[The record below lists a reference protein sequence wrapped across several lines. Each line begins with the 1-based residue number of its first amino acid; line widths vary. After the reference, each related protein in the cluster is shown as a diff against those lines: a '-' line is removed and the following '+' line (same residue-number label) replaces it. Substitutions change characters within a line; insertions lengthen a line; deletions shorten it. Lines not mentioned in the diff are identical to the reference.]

1 MATVKDLM
9 VKIKADTSDFDRGM
23 DDASNSAS
31 SFSSKM
37 GNVMENVKSFLIYD
51 IGKNLVTGFVN
62 ATKSG
67 IEYNATLEQSAI
79 KWETLLGTQEKA
91 NKMLQD
97 IQKFAKDTPFEQMG
111 VEAMATQL
119 HNAGF
124 EGEALFN
131 QISKFG
137 DLAGAFGIQSD
148 SLQEMVRQYSQVK
161 QAGVAYTEDL
171 NILQDR
177 GIPIYKAL
185 AKELGIN
192 TADVK
197 KWASEGKISSDVY
210 QSALDSLAKG
220 VEGGMAKMSKS
231 FSGQLSTMKDNFE
244 QMAGT
249 LSKPI
254 FDFLAEQLSKII
266 PFIESVSSSLSE
278 NGLMGTIQRFAPGIM
293 PYIESAIS
301 IFDNLKNAV
310 KRILDAITGFWNE
323 HSSWLVPLIS
333 FVWDFIC
340 NVISNAINAIASV
353 IEAGLGVIDGIINF
367 FQNLFSGNFSACW
380 ESIKQIFSNAIKLI
394 WNWMQVQFV
403 TNIPNMIKNFA
414 TNIPNLIKGMWT
426 SAKDLFSSGVT
437 ACINFIKNL
446 LTNASS
452 NFGTLKT
459 FGANTFQALWSVAK
473 TMMSNLLN
481 AVVSNIKQ
489 VPTNVRN
496 FMNQAVNVIKGINL
510 VKIGKSMIQ
519 GLINGI
525 KSMGS
530 SVVGAIGSV
539 VKSAVSSAKKALGI
553 NSPSRVFRQIGD
565 DTGEGLVLGLKDKET
580 DVVKASKRL
589 SNGVIGGYSAS
600 INTNFTK
607 GNSKANNQNI
617 SSNQDSP
624 IIVNT
629 ILDGKTIAQ
638 TIASY
643 SDVVS
648 GNRMNLAERGLAL

>member
-23 DDASNSAS
+23 DQASDSAS
-31 SFSSKM
+31 GFSNKM
-37 GNVMENVKSFLIYD
+37 GKVMENVKSFLIYD
-51 IGKNLVTGFVN
+51 IGKSLVTGFVN

-185 AKELGIN
+185 AEELGIN

-197 KWASEGKISSDVY
+197 KWASEGKISSDIY
-210 QSALDSLAKG
+210 QNALDSLAKG

-254 FDFLAEQLSKII
+254 FDFLADQLSKIM
-266 PFIESVSSSLSE
+266 PFIEEVASSLSE

-310 KRILDAITGFWNE
+310 KRILDAITGFWDE
-323 HSSWLVPLIS
+323 HSSWLMPLIS

-426 SAKDLFSSGVT
+426 SAKNLFSSGVT

-446 LTNASS
+446 LTNASN

-496 FMNQAVNVIKGINL
+496 FMNQAVNVVKGINL
-510 VKIGKSMIQ
+510 VQVGKSMIQ

-530 SVVGAIGSV
+530 RVVGAIGSV

-565 DTGEGLVLGLKDKET
+565 DTGEGLVLGLKDRET

-600 INTNFTK
+600 INTNFSK
-607 GNSKANNQNI
+607 SRSSDLNSLQNGNLSLNIENFNNNREQDIEHLANELAYFMKRKAL
-617 SSNQDSP
+617 
-624 IIVNT
+624 V
-629 ILDGKTIAQ
+629 
-638 TIASY
+638 
-643 SDVVS
+643 
-648 GNRMNLAERGLAL
+648 

>member
-37 GNVMENVKSFLIYD
+37 GNVMDNVKSFLIYD

-124 EGEALFN
+124 EGQALFN

-161 QAGVAYTEDL
+161 QAGIAYTEDL

-185 AKELGIN
+185 AEELGIN

-197 KWASEGKISSDVY
+197 KWASEGKISSDIY
-210 QSALDSLAKG
+210 QNALDNLAKG

-254 FDFLAEQLSKII
+254 FDFLAEQLSKIM
-266 PFIESVSSSLSE
+266 PFIESVASSLSE

-293 PYIESAIS
+293 PYIESVIS

-323 HSSWLVPLIS
+323 HSSWLMPLIS

-340 NVISNAINAIASV
+340 NVISNTINAIASV

-380 ESIKQIFSNAIKLI
+380 ESIKQIFSNAITLI

-414 TNIPNLIKGMWT
+414 TNVPNLIKGMWT
-426 SAKDLFSSGVT
+426 SAKNLFSSGVT

-481 AVVSNIKQ
+481 AVISNIKQ
-489 VPTNVRN
+489 VPTNIQN
-496 FMNQAVNVIKGINL
+496 FMNQAVNVIKRINL
-510 VKIGKSMIQ
+510 AQVGRDMIQ

-525 KSMGS
+525 KAMGS
-530 SVVGAIGSV
+530 KVAGAIGSV
-539 VKSAVSSAKKALGI
+539 VNSAVSSAKKLLGI
-553 NSPSRVFRQIGD
+553 KSPSRVFRQIGD
-565 DTGEGLVLGLKDKET
+565 DTGEGLVLGLKDKES

-589 SNGVIGGYSAS
+589 SNGVIGGYSATIS
-600 INTNFTK
+600 TNFSK
-607 GNSKANNQNI
+607 GKLNSLTPSQNSNLNLNIENFNNNREQDVKELVEEIAFYLKRKNI
-617 SSNQDSP
+617 A
-624 IIVNT
+624 V
-629 ILDGKTIAQ
+629 GG
-638 TIASY
+638 
-643 SDVVS
+643 V
-648 GNRMNLAERGLAL
+648 

>member
-31 SFSSKM
+31 GFSNKM
-37 GNVMENVKSFLIYD
+37 GKVMENVKSFLVYD

-148 SLQEMVRQYSQVK
+148 SLQEMVRQYAQVK
-161 QAGVAYTEDL
+161 QAGIAYTEDL

-185 AKELGIN
+185 AEELGIN

-254 FDFLAEQLSKII
+254 FDFLAEQLSKIM
-266 PFIESVSSSLSE
+266 PFIESVASSLSE

-293 PYIESAIS
+293 PYIESAIG

-310 KRILDAITGFWNE
+310 KRILDAIKGFWDE
-323 HSSWLVPLIS
+323 HSNWLMPLIS

-414 TNIPNLIKGMWT
+414 TNIPSLIKGMWT
-426 SAKDLFSSGVT
+426 SAKNLFSSGVT

-473 TMMSNLLN
+473 TMMSNLLK

-489 VPTNVRN
+489 VPTNVKN

-510 VKIGKSMIQ
+510 VQIGKSMIQ

-600 INTNFTK
+600 INTNFSK
-607 GNSKANNQNI
+607 SRSSDLNSLQ
-617 SSNQDSP
+617 
-624 IIVNT
+624 
-629 ILDGKTIAQ
+629 
-638 TIASY
+638 
-643 SDVVS
+643 S
-648 GNRMNLAERGLAL
+648 GNLSLNIENFNNNREQDVKELVEEIAFYLKRKNIAVGGV

>member
-9 VKIKADTSDFDRGM
+9 VKIKADTSDFDRGI

-185 AKELGIN
+185 AEELGIN

-197 KWASEGKISSDVY
+197 KWASEGKISSDIY
-210 QSALDSLAKG
+210 QNALDSLAKG

-254 FDFLAEQLSKII
+254 FDFLADQLSKIM
-266 PFIESVSSSLSE
+266 PFIEEVASSLSE

-310 KRILDAITGFWNE
+310 KRILDAITGFWDE
-323 HSSWLVPLIS
+323 HSSWLMPLIS

-426 SAKDLFSSGVT
+426 SAKNLFSSGVT

-446 LTNASS
+446 LTNASN

-496 FMNQAVNVIKGINL
+496 FMNQAVNVVKGINL
-510 VKIGKSMIQ
+510 VQVGKSMIQ

-530 SVVGAIGSV
+530 RVVGAIGSV

-565 DTGEGLVLGLKDKET
+565 DTGEGLVLGLKDRET

-600 INTNFTK
+600 INTNFSK
-607 GNSKANNQNI
+607 SRSSDLNSLQNGNLSLNIENFNNNREQDIEHLANELAYFMKRKAL
-617 SSNQDSP
+617 
-624 IIVNT
+624 V
-629 ILDGKTIAQ
+629 
-638 TIASY
+638 
-643 SDVVS
+643 
-648 GNRMNLAERGLAL
+648 

>member
-23 DDASNSAS
+23 DSASNSAS
-31 SFSSKM
+31 SFSNKM
-37 GNVMENVKSFLIYD
+37 GKVMENVKSFLIYD
-51 IGKNLVTGFVN
+51 IGKSLVTGFVN

-124 EGEALFN
+124 EGQALFN

-137 DLAGAFGIQSD
+137 DLAGAFGIQSE

-177 GIPIYKAL
+177 GIPIFKAL
-185 AKELGIN
+185 GEELKIN

-197 KWASEGKISSDVY
+197 KWASEGKITADVY
-210 QSALDSLAKG
+210 QKALDNLAKG
-220 VEGGMAKMSKS
+220 VEGGMDKMSKS
-231 FSGQLSTMKDNFE
+231 FNGQLSTMKDNFE
-244 QMAGT
+244 QMAGI

-254 FDFLAEQLSKII
+254 FDFLAEQLSKVM
-266 PFIESVSSSLSE
+266 PFIEAVTSSLSE
-278 NGLMGTIQRFAPGIM
+278 NGLMGTIQKFAPEAM
-293 PYIESAIS
+293 PFIQAI
-301 IFDNLKNAV
+301 IGVFDNLKNAV
-310 KRILDAITGFWNE
+310 KRILDAIMGFWNE
-323 HSSWLVPLIS
+323 HSSWLMPLIS
-333 FVWDFIC
+333 FTWDFIC
-340 NVISNAINAIASV
+340 NFIGTTINAIASV
-353 IEAGLGVIDGIINF
+353 IEAGLSIIDGIINF
-367 FQNLFSGNFSACW
+367 FQNLFSGNFEGCW

-394 WNWMQVQFV
+394 WNWMQVQFAV
-403 TNIPNMIKNFA
+403 NLPNMIKNFA
-414 TNIPNLIKGMWT
+414 KSIPNMVSGMWN
-426 SAKDLFSSGVT
+426 SIKSFFSNGIT
-437 ACINFIKNL
+437 NCIQFVKNL
-446 LTNASS
+446 FTNASS
-452 NFGTLKT
+452 NFSMLKT
-459 FGANTFQALWSVAK
+459 FGANTFEALWSIAK
-473 TMMSNLLN
+473 NAMSNLLK
-481 AVVSNIKQ
+481 AVISNIKQ
-489 VPTNVRN
+489 VPTNIKN
-496 FMNQAVNVIKGINL
+496 FMTQAVNVIKNINL
-510 VKIGKSMIQ
+510 FSIGKSMIQ

-525 KSMGS
+525 KNMGS
-530 SVVGAIGSV
+530 SVVGAIGGV
-539 VKSAVSSAKKALGI
+539 VTSAIDSAKKKLGI
-553 NSPSRVFRQIGD
+553 NSPSRVFRKI
-565 DTGEGLVLGLKDKET
+565 GEGTGQGLVNGLENKEI
-580 DVVKASKRL
+580 DVKKASQNL
-589 SNGVIGGYSAS
+589 SSSVIGGYNAR
-600 INTNFTK
+600 INTSFTK

>member
-23 DDASNSAS
+23 DSASNSAS
-31 SFSSKM
+31 SFSNKM
-37 GNVMENVKSFLIYD
+37 GKVMDNVKSFLIYD

-124 EGEALFN
+124 EGQALFN

-148 SLQEMVRQYSQVK
+148 SLQEMVRQYAQVK

-254 FDFLAEQLSKII
+254 FDFLAEQLSKIM
-266 PFIESVSSSLSE
+266 PFIESVASSLSE

-310 KRILDAITGFWNE
+310 KRILDAITGFWDE
-323 HSSWLVPLIS
+323 HSNWLMPLIT

-340 NVISNAINAIASV
+340 NIISNTINAIASIV
-353 IEAGLGVIDGIINF
+353 EAGLGVIDGIINF

-380 ESIKQIFSNAIKLI
+380 ESIKQIFSNAIIFI

-414 TNIPNLIKGMWT
+414 TNIPSLIKGMWT
-426 SAKDLFSSGVT
+426 SAKNLFSSGVT

-481 AVVSNIKQ
+481 AVISNIKQ
-489 VPTNVRN
+489 VPTNIQN
-496 FMNQAVNVIKGINL
+496 FMNQAVNVIKRINL
-510 VKIGKSMIQ
+510 AQVGRDMIQ

-525 KSMGS
+525 KAMGS
-530 SVVGAIGSV
+530 KVAGAIGSV
-539 VKSAVSSAKKALGI
+539 VNSAVSSAKKLLGI
-553 NSPSRVFRQIGD
+553 KSPSRVFRQIGD
-565 DTGEGLVLGLKDKET
+565 DTGEGLVLGLKDKES

-600 INTNFTK
+600 INTNFSK
-607 GNSKANNQNI
+607 GKLNSSTPSQNSNLNLNIENFNNNREQDVKELVEEIAFYLRRKNI
-617 SSNQDSP
+617 A
-624 IIVNT
+624 IGGV
-629 ILDGKTIAQ
+629 
-638 TIASY
+638 
-643 SDVVS
+643 
-648 GNRMNLAERGLAL
+648 

>member
-31 SFSSKM
+31 SFSNKM
-37 GNVMENVKSFLIYD
+37 GKVMENVKSFLIYD

-161 QAGVAYTEDL
+161 QAGIAYTEDL

-197 KWASEGKISSDVY
+197 KWASEGKISSDIY
-210 QSALDSLAKG
+210 QNALDSLAKG
-220 VEGGMAKMSKS
+220 VEGGMTKMSKS

-254 FDFLAEQLSKII
+254 FDFLAEQLSKIM
-266 PFIESVSSSLSE
+266 PFIESVASSLSE

-301 IFDNLKNAV
+301 IFDNLKNSV
-310 KRILDAITGFWNE
+310 KRILDAITRFWDE
-323 HSSWLVPLIS
+323 HSSWLMPLIT

-353 IEAGLGVIDGIINF
+353 IEAGLGIIDGIINF

-380 ESIKQIFSNAIKLI
+380 ESIKQIFSNAITLI

-414 TNIPNLIKGMWT
+414 TNIPSLIKGMW
-426 SAKDLFSSGVT
+426 SNAKDLFSNGVI

-489 VPTNVRN
+489 VPTNIQN
-496 FMNQAVNVIKGINL
+496 FMNQAVNVIKRINL
-510 VKIGKSMIQ
+510 VQVGRDMIQ

-525 KSMGS
+525 KAMGS
-530 SVVGAIGSV
+530 KVAGAIGSV
-539 VKSAVSSAKKALGI
+539 VNSAVSSAKKLLGI
-553 NSPSRVFRQIGD
+553 KSPSRVFRQIGD
-565 DTGEGLVLGLKDKET
+565 DTGEGLVLGLQDKES

-589 SNGVIGGYSAS
+589 SNGVIGGYNAS
-600 INTNFTK
+600 INTNFSK
-607 GNSKANNQNI
+607 GLNSNSKA
-617 SSNQDSP
+617 S
-624 IIVNT
+624 
-629 ILDGKTIAQ
+629 L
-638 TIASY
+638 
-643 SDVVS
+643 S
-648 GNRMNLAERGLAL
+648 GNLSLNIENFNNNREQDVKELVEEIAFYLKRKNIAVGGV

>member
-1 MATVKDLM
+1 MATVKDLK

-23 DDASNSAS
+23 DSASNSAS
-31 SFSSKM
+31 GFSNKM
-37 GNVMENVKSFLIYD
+37 GKVMENVKSFLNYD

-231 FSGQLSTMKDNFE
+231 FNGQLSTMKDNFE
-244 QMAGT
+244 QMAGACST
-249 LSKPI
+249 KIVGNRQISPY
-254 FDFLAEQLSKII
+254 FDR
-266 PFIESVSSSLSE
+266 
-278 NGLMGTIQRFAPGIM
+278 GQRKTDTQR
-293 PYIESAIS
+293 E
-301 IFDNLKNAV
+301 
-310 KRILDAITGFWNE
+310 
-323 HSSWLVPLIS
+323 
-333 FVWDFIC
+333 
-340 NVISNAINAIASV
+340 
-353 IEAGLGVIDGIINF
+353 GVRR
-367 FQNLFSGNFSACW
+367 
-380 ESIKQIFSNAIKLI
+380 
-394 WNWMQVQFV
+394 
-403 TNIPNMIKNFA
+403 
-414 TNIPNLIKGMWT
+414 IKG
-426 SAKDLFSSGVT
+426 SGSEVKAEGGDFRQKILPDLDGVT
-437 ACINFIKNL
+437 RITL
-446 LTNASS
+446 L
-452 NFGTLKT
+452 L
-459 FGANTFQALWSVAK
+459 
-473 TMMSNLLN
+473 
-481 AVVSNIKQ
+481 
-489 VPTNVRN
+489 P
-496 FMNQAVNVIKGINL
+496 
-510 VKIGKSMIQ
+510 
-519 GLINGI
+519 
-525 KSMGS
+525 
-530 SVVGAIGSV
+530 
-539 VKSAVSSAKKALGI
+539 
-553 NSPSRVFRQIGD
+553 
-565 DTGEGLVLGLKDKET
+565 
-580 DVVKASKRL
+580 
-589 SNGVIGGYSAS
+589 
-600 INTNFTK
+600 
-607 GNSKANNQNI
+607 
-617 SSNQDSP
+617 
-624 IIVNT
+624 
-629 ILDGKTIAQ
+629 
-638 TIASY
+638 
-643 SDVVS
+643 
-648 GNRMNLAERGLAL
+648 

>member
-23 DDASNSAS
+23 DQASDSAS
-31 SFSSKM
+31 GFSNKM
-37 GNVMENVKSFLIYD
+37 GKVMENVKSFLIYD

-185 AKELGIN
+185 AEELGIN

-197 KWASEGKISSDVY
+197 KWASEGKISSDIY
-210 QSALDSLAKG
+210 QNALDNLAKG

-254 FDFLAEQLSKII
+254 FDFLAEQLSKIM
-266 PFIESVSSSLSE
+266 PFIEAVSSSLAE

-293 PYIESAIS
+293 PFIESAIN
-301 IFDNLKNAV
+301 IFESLKDSV
-310 KRILDAITGFWNE
+310 KRILDAITGFWDE
-323 HSSWLVPLIS
+323 HSSWLMPLIT

-340 NVISNAINAIASV
+340 NTISNAINAIASV

-426 SAKDLFSSGVT
+426 SAKNLFSSGVT

-473 TMMSNLLN
+473 TMMSNLLQS
-481 AVVSNIKQ
+481 VISNIRQ
-489 VPTNVRN
+489 VPTNIQN
-496 FMNQAVNVIKGINL
+496 FMNQAVNVIKRINL
-510 VKIGKSMIQ
+510 AQIGRDMIQ

-525 KSMGS
+525 KAMGS
-530 SVVGAIGSV
+530 KVAGAIGSV
-539 VKSAVSSAKKALGI
+539 VNSAISSAKKLLGI
-553 NSPSRVFRQIGD
+553 KSPSRVFRQIGD
-565 DTGEGLVLGLKDKET
+565 DTGEGLVLGLQDKES

-589 SNGVIGGYSAS
+589 SNGVVGGYNAS
-600 INTNFTK
+600 INTNFSK
-607 GNSKANNQNI
+607 GLNSNLKA
-617 SSNQDSP
+617 SS
-624 IIVNT
+624 
-629 ILDGKTIAQ
+629 
-638 TIASY
+638 
-643 SDVVS
+643 S
-648 GNRMNLAERGLAL
+648 GNLSLNIENFNNNREQDIQSLVEEIAFYMKRKQLI

>member
-1 MATVKDLM
+1 
-9 VKIKADTSDFDRGM
+9 
-23 DDASNSAS
+23 
-31 SFSSKM
+31 
-37 GNVMENVKSFLIYD
+37 
-51 IGKNLVTGFVN
+51 
-62 ATKSG
+62 
-67 IEYNATLEQSAI
+67 
-79 KWETLLGTQEKA
+79 
-91 NKMLQD
+91 
-97 IQKFAKDTPFEQMG
+97 
-111 VEAMATQL
+111 
-119 HNAGF
+119 
-124 EGEALFN
+124 
-131 QISKFG
+131 
-137 DLAGAFGIQSD
+137 
-148 SLQEMVRQYSQVK
+148 
-161 QAGVAYTEDL
+161 
-171 NILQDR
+171 
-177 GIPIYKAL
+177 
-185 AKELGIN
+185 
-192 TADVK
+192 
-197 KWASEGKISSDVY
+197 
-210 QSALDSLAKG
+210 
-220 VEGGMAKMSKS
+220 
-231 FSGQLSTMKDNFE
+231 MKDNFE

-254 FDFLAEQLSKII
+254 FDFLAEQLSKIM
-266 PFIESVSSSLSE
+266 PFIESVASSLSE

-293 PYIESAIS
+293 PYIESAIG

-310 KRILDAITGFWNE
+310 KRILDAIKGFWDE
-323 HSSWLVPLIS
+323 HSNWLMPLIS

-340 NVISNAINAIASV
+340 NVISNTINAIASV

-414 TNIPNLIKGMWT
+414 TNIPGLIKGMWT
-426 SAKDLFSSGVT
+426 SAKDLFNNGVI

-481 AVVSNIKQ
+481 AVISNIKQ
-489 VPTNVRN
+489 VPTNIQN

-510 VKIGKSMIQ
+510 VQIGKSMIQ

-580 DVVKASKRL
+580 DIIKASQNL
-589 SNGVIGGYSAS
+589 STSVIGGYNAR

-607 GNSKANNQNI
+607 GNSKPNNQNI
-617 SSNQDSP
+617 SSSQDSP

>member
-23 DDASNSAS
+23 DSASNSAS
-31 SFSSKM
+31 SFSNKM
-37 GNVMENVKSFLIYD
+37 GKVMDNVKSFLIYD

-124 EGEALFN
+124 EGQALFN

-148 SLQEMVRQYSQVK
+148 SLQEMVRQYAQVK

-254 FDFLAEQLSKII
+254 FDFLAEQLSKIM
-266 PFIESVSSSLSE
+266 PFIESVASSLSE

-310 KRILDAITGFWNE
+310 KRILDAITGFWDE
-323 HSSWLVPLIS
+323 HSNWLMPLIT

-340 NVISNAINAIASV
+340 NIISNTINAIASIV
-353 IEAGLGVIDGIINF
+353 EAGLGVIDGIINF

-380 ESIKQIFSNAIKLI
+380 ESIKQIFSNAIIFI

-414 TNIPNLIKGMWT
+414 TNIPSLIKGMWT
-426 SAKDLFSSGVT
+426 SAKNLFSSGVT

-489 VPTNVRN
+489 VPTNIQN
-496 FMNQAVNVIKGINL
+496 FMNQAVNVIKRINL
-510 VKIGKSMIQ
+510 LQVGRDMIQ

-525 KSMGS
+525 KAMGGK
-530 SVVGAIGSV
+530 VVGAIGSV
-539 VKSAVSSAKKALGI
+539 VNSAVSSAKKLLGI
-553 NSPSRVFRQIGD
+553 KSPSRVFRQIGD
-565 DTGEGLVLGLKDKET
+565 DTGEGLVLGLQDKES

-589 SNGVIGGYSAS
+589 SNGVVGGYNAS
-600 INTNFTK
+600 INTNFSK
-607 GNSKANNQNI
+607 GLNSNLKA
-617 SSNQDSP
+617 SS
-624 IIVNT
+624 
-629 ILDGKTIAQ
+629 
-638 TIASY
+638 
-643 SDVVS
+643 S
-648 GNRMNLAERGLAL
+648 GNLSLNIENFNNAREQDIQSLIEEIAFYMKRKQLV

>member
-23 DDASNSAS
+23 NEASNSAS
-31 SFSSKM
+31 SFSNKM
-37 GNVMENVKSFLIYD
+37 GKVMENVKSFLIYD

-97 IQKFAKDTPFEQMG
+97 IQKFAKDTPFEKMG

-137 DLAGAFGIQSD
+137 DLAGAFGVQSD

-185 AKELGIN
+185 GEELNIN

-197 KWASEGKISSDVY
+197 KWASEGKINADVY
-210 QSALDSLAKG
+210 QKALDSLAKG
-220 VEGGMAKMSKS
+220 VEGGMNKMSKS
-231 FSGQLSTMKDNFE
+231 FNGQLSTMKDNFA
-244 QMAGT
+244 QMAGI

-254 FDFLAEQLSKII
+254 FDFLSEQLSKVM
-266 PFIESVSSSLSE
+266 PFIESITSSLSE
-278 NGLMGTIQRFAPGIM
+278 NGLMGTIQKFAPQII
-293 PYIESAIS
+293 PYIQSVIS

-310 KRILDAITGFWNE
+310 KRILDAIAGFWDE
-323 HSSWLVPLIS
+323 HSNWLMPLIT

-340 NVISNAINAIASV
+340 TFIGNTINSIASV
-353 IEAGLGVIDGIINF
+353 VEAGLSVIDGIINF
-367 FQNLFSGNFSACW
+367 FQNLFSGNFTGCW
-380 ESIKQIFSNAIKLI
+380 ESIKQIFSNAIKFI
-394 WNWMQVQFV
+394 WNWMQVQFAV
-403 TNIPNMIKNFA
+403 NIPNMIKNFA
-414 TNIPNLIKGMWT
+414 KSIPNMINSMWSGIKNFFG
-426 SAKDLFSSGVT
+426 SGIA
-437 ACINFIKNL
+437 ACINFVKNL
-446 LTNASS
+446 FTSTS
-452 NFGTLKT
+452 NNFNMLKT
-459 FGANTFQALWSVAK
+459 FGANTFQALWSIAK
-473 TMMSNLLN
+473 NAMSKLLS

-489 VPTNVRN
+489 VPTNIRN
-496 FMNQAVNVIKGINL
+496 FMTRAVNIIKNINL
-510 VKIGKSMIQ
+510 ASIGKSMIQ

-530 SVVGAIGSV
+530 KVVGALSSV
-539 VKSAVSSAKKALGI
+539 VKSGINSAKKALGI

-565 DTGEGLVLGLKDKET
+565 DTGQGLVLGLEDKENS
-580 DVVKASKRL
+580 VIKASRRL
-589 SNGVIGGYSAS
+589 SDSVMNGYNAN
-600 INTNFTK
+600 INTNFSK
-607 GNSKANNQNI
+607 GINKTNGQNA
-617 SSNQDSP
+617 SFNETTP
-624 IIVNT
+624 IIVKT
-629 ILDGKTIAQ
+629 ILDGKTIAE

-648 GNRMNLAERGLAL
+648 GNRMSLAERGLVL

>member
-23 DDASNSAS
+23 DSASDSAS
-31 SFSSKM
+31 SFSNKM
-37 GNVMENVKSFLIYD
+37 GKVMENVKSFLIYD

-185 AKELGIN
+185 AEELGIN

-197 KWASEGKISSDVY
+197 KWASEGKISSDIY
-210 QSALDSLAKG
+210 QNALDNLAKG

-254 FDFLAEQLSKII
+254 FDFLAEQLSKIM
-266 PFIESVSSSLSE
+266 PFIESVASSLSE

-301 IFDNLKNAV
+301 IFDNLKNSV
-310 KRILDAITGFWNE
+310 KRILDAIAGFWNE
-323 HSSWLVPLIS
+323 HSSWLMPLIS

-414 TNIPNLIKGMWT
+414 TNIPNLIKGMWA
-426 SAKDLFSSGVT
+426 SAKNLFSSGVT

-446 LTNASS
+446 LTNASN

-496 FMNQAVNVIKGINL
+496 FMNQAVNVVKGINL
-510 VKIGKSMIQ
+510 VQVGKSMIQ

-530 SVVGAIGSV
+530 RVVGAIGSV

-565 DTGEGLVLGLKDKET
+565 DTGEGLVLGLKDRET

-600 INTNFTK
+600 INTNFSK
-607 GNSKANNQNI
+607 SRSSDLNSLQNGNLSLNIENFNNNREQDIEHLANELAYFMKRKAL
-617 SSNQDSP
+617 
-624 IIVNT
+624 V
-629 ILDGKTIAQ
+629 
-638 TIASY
+638 
-643 SDVVS
+643 
-648 GNRMNLAERGLAL
+648 

>member
-37 GNVMENVKSFLIYD
+37 GNVMDNVKSFLIYD

-124 EGEALFN
+124 EGQALFN

-161 QAGVAYTEDL
+161 QAGIAYTEDL

-185 AKELGIN
+185 AEELGIN

-197 KWASEGKISSDVY
+197 KWASEGKISSDIY
-210 QSALDSLAKG
+210 QNALDNLAKG

-254 FDFLAEQLSKII
+254 FDFLAEQLSKIM
-266 PFIESVSSSLSE
+266 PFIESVASSLSE

-293 PYIESAIS
+293 PYIESVIS

-323 HSSWLVPLIS
+323 HSSWLMPLIS

-340 NVISNAINAIASV
+340 NVISNTINAIASV

-380 ESIKQIFSNAIKLI
+380 ESIKQIFSNAITLI

-414 TNIPNLIKGMWT
+414 TNVPNLIKGMWT
-426 SAKDLFSSGVT
+426 SAKNLFSSGVT

-481 AVVSNIKQ
+481 AVISNIKQ
-489 VPTNVRN
+489 VPTNIQN
-496 FMNQAVNVIKGINL
+496 FMNQAVNVIKRINL
-510 VKIGKSMIQ
+510 AQVGRDMIQ

-525 KSMGS
+525 KAMGS
-530 SVVGAIGSV
+530 KVAGAIGSV
-539 VKSAVSSAKKALGI
+539 VNSAVSSAKKLLGI
-553 NSPSRVFRQIGD
+553 KSPSRVFRQIGD
-565 DTGEGLVLGLKDKET
+565 DTGEGLVLGLKDKES

-589 SNGVIGGYSAS
+589 SNGVIGGYSATIS
-600 INTNFTK
+600 TNFSK
-607 GNSKANNQNI
+607 GKLSSSTPSQNSNLNLNIENFNNNREQDVKELVEEIAFYLRRKNI
-617 SSNQDSP
+617 A
-624 IIVNT
+624 IGGV
-629 ILDGKTIAQ
+629 
-638 TIASY
+638 
-643 SDVVS
+643 
-648 GNRMNLAERGLAL
+648 

>member
-23 DDASNSAS
+23 DSASNSAS
-31 SFSSKM
+31 SFSNKM
-37 GNVMENVKSFLIYD
+37 GKVMDNVKSFLIYD

-124 EGEALFN
+124 EGQALFN

-148 SLQEMVRQYSQVK
+148 SLQEMVRQYAQVK

-185 AKELGIN
+185 AEELGIN

-197 KWASEGKISSDVY
+197 KWASEGKISSDIY
-210 QSALDSLAKG
+210 QNALDNLAKG

-254 FDFLAEQLSKII
+254 FDFLAEQLSKIM
-266 PFIESVSSSLSE
+266 PFIESVASSLSE

-293 PYIESAIS
+293 PYIESVIS

-323 HSSWLVPLIS
+323 HSSWLMPLIS

-340 NVISNAINAIASV
+340 NVISNTINAIASV

-380 ESIKQIFSNAIKLI
+380 ESIKQIFSNAITLI

-414 TNIPNLIKGMWT
+414 TNVPNLIKGMWT
-426 SAKDLFSSGVT
+426 SAKNLFSSGVT

-489 VPTNVRN
+489 VPTNIQN
-496 FMNQAVNVIKGINL
+496 FMNQAVNVIKRINL
-510 VKIGKSMIQ
+510 LQVGRDMIQ

-525 KSMGS
+525 KAMGGK
-530 SVVGAIGSV
+530 VVGAIGSV
-539 VKSAVSSAKKALGI
+539 VNSAVSSAKKLLGI
-553 NSPSRVFRQIGD
+553 KSPSRVFRQIGD
-565 DTGEGLVLGLKDKET
+565 DTGEGLVLGLQDKES

-589 SNGVIGGYSAS
+589 SNGVVGGYNAS
-600 INTNFTK
+600 INTNFSK
-607 GNSKANNQNI
+607 GLNSNSKASLNGNLSLNIENFNNNREQDVKELVEEIAFYLKRKNI
-617 SSNQDSP
+617 A
-624 IIVNT
+624 V
-629 ILDGKTIAQ
+629 GG
-638 TIASY
+638 
-643 SDVVS
+643 V
-648 GNRMNLAERGLAL
+648 

>member
-23 DDASNSAS
+23 DSASNSAS
-31 SFSSKM
+31 SFSNKM

-185 AKELGIN
+185 AEELGIN

-197 KWASEGKISSDVY
+197 KWASEGKISSDIY
-210 QSALDSLAKG
+210 QNALDNLAKG

-254 FDFLAEQLSKII
+254 FDFLAEQLTKIM
-266 PFIESVSSSLSE
+266 PFIESVASSLSE

-310 KRILDAITGFWNE
+310 KRILDAITGFWDE
-323 HSSWLVPLIS
+323 HSSWLMPLIS

-340 NVISNAINAIASV
+340 NVISNAINAITSV

-414 TNIPNLIKGMWT
+414 TNIPGLIKGMWT
-426 SAKDLFSSGVT
+426 SAKNLFSSGVT
-437 ACINFIKNL
+437 TCINFVKNL

-473 TMMSNLLN
+473 TMMSNLLR

-510 VKIGKSMIQ
+510 VQIGKSMIQ

-580 DVVKASKRL
+580 DVIKASKRL

-600 INTNFTK
+600 INTNFSK
-607 GNSKANNQNI
+607 SRSSDLNSLQNGNLSLNIENFNNNREQDVKELVEEIAFYLKRKNI
-617 SSNQDSP
+617 A
-624 IIVNT
+624 IGGV
-629 ILDGKTIAQ
+629 
-638 TIASY
+638 
-643 SDVVS
+643 
-648 GNRMNLAERGLAL
+648 

>member
-31 SFSSKM
+31 SFSNKM
-37 GNVMENVKSFLIYD
+37 GKVMENVKSFLIYD

-254 FDFLAEQLSKII
+254 FDFLAEQLSKIM
-266 PFIESVSSSLSE
+266 PFIEEVSSSLSE

-323 HSSWLVPLIS
+323 HSSWLMPLIS

-380 ESIKQIFSNAIKLI
+380 ESIKQIFSNAISLI

-414 TNIPNLIKGMWT
+414 TNIPSLIKGMWT
-426 SAKDLFSSGVT
+426 STKNLFSSGVT

-510 VKIGKSMIQ
+510 VQIGKSMIQ

-539 VKSAVSSAKKALGI
+539 VKSAISSAKKALGI

-589 SNGVIGGYSAS
+589 SNGVINGYSAKIKTN
-600 INTNFTK
+600 INVQS
-607 GNSKANNQNI
+607 NSGKVENKNEQSPTQTTAIFNIDGREFMRSVAKYQNEFDKY
-617 SSNQDSP
+617 NAR
-624 IIVNT
+624 N
-629 ILDGKTIAQ
+629 ARF
-638 TIASY
+638 SY
-643 SDVVS
+643 
-648 GNRMNLAERGLAL
+648 

>member
-23 DDASNSAS
+23 DQASDSAS
-31 SFSSKM
+31 GFSNKM
-37 GNVMENVKSFLIYD
+37 GKVMENVKSFLIYD

-124 EGEALFN
+124 EGQALFN

-148 SLQEMVRQYSQVK
+148 SLQEMVRQYAQVK
-161 QAGVAYTEDL
+161 QAGIAYTEDL

-185 AKELGIN
+185 AEELGIN

-197 KWASEGKISSDVY
+197 KWASEGKISSDIY
-210 QSALDSLAKG
+210 QSALDNLAKG

-254 FDFLAEQLSKII
+254 FDFLAEQLTKIM
-266 PFIESVSSSLSE
+266 PFIEAVSSSLSE

-323 HSSWLVPLIS
+323 HSSWLMPLIS

-380 ESIKQIFSNAIKLI
+380 ESIKQIFSNAISLI

-414 TNIPNLIKGMWT
+414 TNIPSLIKGMWT
-426 SAKDLFSSGVT
+426 STKNLFSSGVT

-510 VKIGKSMIQ
+510 VQIGKSMIQ

-539 VKSAVSSAKKALGI
+539 VKSAISSAKKALGI

-589 SNGVIGGYSAS
+589 SNGVINGYSAKIKTN
-600 INTNFTK
+600 INVQS
-607 GNSKANNQNI
+607 NSGKVENKNEQSPTQTTAIFNIDGREFMRSVAKYQNEFDKY
-617 SSNQDSP
+617 NAR
-624 IIVNT
+624 N
-629 ILDGKTIAQ
+629 ARF
-638 TIASY
+638 SY
-643 SDVVS
+643 
-648 GNRMNLAERGLAL
+648 

>member
-580 DVVKASKRL
+580 DVVKASKWCYRW
-589 SNGVIGGYSAS
+589 I
-600 INTNFTK
+600 
-607 GNSKANNQNI
+607 
-617 SSNQDSP
+617 
-624 IIVNT
+624 
-629 ILDGKTIAQ
+629 
-638 TIASY
+638 
-643 SDVVS
+643 
-648 GNRMNLAERGLAL
+648 